1 MKPTKAELAEL
12 QAIML
17 SDYGVKV
24 DVEEVE
30 KIGETLVGL
39 FDVILQ
45 NTRGKI
51 LGNIARKE

>member
-1 MKPTKAELAEL
+1 MKPTTAELAEL

-24 DVEEVE
+24 DVEEAE

-51 LGNIARKE
+51 LGNIAKKE

>member
-12 QAIML
+12 QAIMQ

-51 LGNIARKE
+51 LGNIAKKE